1 MKPKKYIA
9 FSFPARLIL
18 SFGIAFAGLTAT
30 SFAQSTWAGNTD
42 ANLATAANW
51 DVLPTSGVSWTF
63 GAAGTA
69 GVTLANNLTASTA
82 FDVAGITFTS
92 ASSAYVIDSTHTGTF
107 SLTGNIASSAASS
120 AVTIGSNI
128 AVSGTP
134 QVNLWGGATTAN
146 VTLSGNLTGNGS
158 LTQTA
163 GGSGAK
169 SLSLNGDNSGFT
181 GTFTQNND
189 GNNRT
194 AFNAATAGSA
204 AASWSL
210 NRNVNGGVA
219 FNGIAGSTIHF
230 GSLTGGAFMRSNT
243 GGTTTISVGALN
255 TSTSWSG
262 QINDNGGSNI
272 ALTKVGSGTL
282 TLTAANSYDGA
293 TTVNAGTLDVTTG
306 TITNSAVTV
315 NNNAI
320 FQISGSGK
328 TLGGL
333 SVTANGTAKI
343 GAVSTLTN
351 GMSATGASGIVDLV
365 NGSVG
370 TIAVNGAAG
379 LTLGGTTG
387 ADKPTLKLEAGGTAD
402 KLQVANNL
410 VVDAG
415 GASITVTNLGLAAGQ
430 TIPLITYVSGSGAG
444 FVEGTGTTVGA
455 LTLTNPNLSFGV
467 TGQLE
472 VTATAVN
479 LVTAGATAPDE
490 AYWSGANGSLWNSTS
505 GSNANFTTTAV
516 GGTYLNVLPASNTMV
531 FFSNNS
537 ATNLT
542 NTLGAAF
549 DVAGITYRGGS
560 AAVTTTSTEPLTIE
574 GGGITVESGNG
585 GATLGVAILNLAQN
599 QTWQNDSANP
609 LTVSATTIS
618 GPSASLTL
626 AGTGSINLGGTS
638 LSVGNLEV
646 AGSLDLKGTAV
657 TANFTDSSGNI
668 TNTGAANATLTAAN
682 GFDANLSGVISDN
695 GDGSLVQVVKSG
707 VGILTL
713 SGDNAYAGGTT
724 ISGGTLKAGHN
735 NAFGSGTV
743 TTNNFAAVLDL
754 NGFTIANPL
763 ANSATGATI
772 TNSSATES
780 TVSSGFNNAGAALF
794 TISDFTINGTGDIR
808 WDGAINRT
816 NNVGTMTKNGTNTL
830 ILNETNGNAPIGNM
844 NLRIENGTVFLGQT
858 TTTFPNVTINGGTLK
873 MDPTYEVSTANTWAG
888 AIGNEAFINGGTWDL
903 NGTGTN
909 GVNNRVKRVSGTGG
923 LITNSNASEALLVL
937 AARDNISPSW
947 AGSIQDGVGPVALTI
962 NNSGS
967 GGFGT
972 TMTFSGNNTYSG
984 ATSIFDNTMKA
995 GSVTGLSPNSDY
1007 TLSNSAGSKLDLGDF
1022 NNTIGSLTGGVDSQ
1036 VLLGSATLTTGAKND
1051 ATTTFDGVI
1060 SGTGGLVKV
1069 GAGTFTLT
1077 GTNLYTGDTT
1087 VSAGILA
1094 VDGDAIAD
1102 TNKLVI
1108 SGGKVEPTGT
1118 EIVNS
1123 LYFGAV
1129 QKASGTW
1136 GATGSGAAHI
1146 DDTHF
1151 SGSGMVSVAT
1161 GPAGYAGWASLKGLT
1176 AGVNDGANQD
1186 PDGDGISNLLEYVLG
1201 GEPIGAGASNTSILP
1216 TQTLD
1221 ATNLTL
1227 AFKRSDLSELDTTQT
1242 VQISTG
1248 LGTWTDFA
1256 TVGATSAGAVTVA
1269 EGTDPAPDTVSVAI
1283 PRSNALNGKLFARLN
1298 VLKN

>member
-1 MKPKKYIA
+1 MKPKTHIA
-9 FSFPARLIL
+9 SSLPTRLIL
-18 SFGIAFAGLTAT
+18 SFGITFAGLTAT
-30 SFAQSTWAGNTD
+30 SFAQSTWVGNTD

-63 GAAGTA
+63 GTVGTA
-69 GVTLANNLTASTA
+69 GAALTNDLTASDA
-82 FDVAGITFTS
+82 FEVAGITFTS
-92 ASSAYVIDSTHTGTF
+92 ASSAYIIDSAHTGTF

-128 AVSGTP
+128 SVSGAR

-158 LTQTA
+158 ITQTA

-169 SLSLNGDNSGFT
+169 SLSLNGDNSGFS

-189 GNNRT
+189 SNNRT
-194 AFNAATAGSA
+194 AFNAASAGSA

-230 GSLTGGAFMRSNT
+230 GSLTGGAFMRSNS
-243 GGTTTISVGALN
+243 GGITTISVGALN

-282 TLTAANSYDGA
+282 TLTAGNSYDGA

-315 NNNAI
+315 NNNAV
-320 FQISGSGK
+320 FQISGSAK

-351 GMSATGASGIVDLV
+351 GMSAIGANGIVDLI

-379 LTLGGTTG
+379 LTLGGATG

-402 KLQVANNL
+402 KLAVANSL

-415 GASITVTNLGLAAGQ
+415 GASITVTNLGVAAGQ
-430 TIPLITYVSGSGAG
+430 TIPLITFVSGSGAG

-467 TGQLE
+467 SGQLE

-479 LVTAGATAPDE
+479 LVTTGAVAPAA
-490 AYWSGANGSLWNSTS
+490 AYWSGTLGSQWSSTS
-505 GSNANFTTTAV
+505 GSNANFTTTAA
-516 GGTYLNVLPASNTMV
+516 GGTFLNVLPASNTMV
-531 FFSNNS
+531 YFSNNS
-537 ATNLT
+537 PTNLT

-549 DVAGITYRGGS
+549 DINGLTYRGAS

-574 GGGITVESGNG
+574 AGGITVESGNG
-585 GATLGVAILNLAQN
+585 GAILGVATLNLAQS
-599 QTWQNDSANP
+599 QTWQNGSANP

-618 GPSASLTL
+618 GPSAWLTL
-626 AGTGSINLGGTS
+626 GGTGVINLGGTS
-638 LSVGNLEV
+638 LSVDTLEV

-657 TANFTDSSGNI
+657 TAKLADASGNI
-668 TNTGAANATLTAAN
+668 TNSGATATLTAAN
-682 GFDANLSGVISDN
+682 SGDAIVSGVISDN
-695 GDGSLVQVVKSG
+695 GSGSFLQLVKSG
-707 VGILTL
+707 GATLAL
-713 SGDNAYAGGTT
+713 SGDNTFAGGTT
-724 ISGGTLKAGHN
+724 LSGGTLKAGHN
-735 NAFGSGTV
+735 NAFGTGTV
-743 TTNNFAAVLDL
+743 AINNFAAVLDL

-772 TNSSATES
+772 TNSTGTEARI
-780 TVSSGFNNAGAALF
+780 TSGFNYAAAVLF

-830 ILNETNGNAPIGNM
+830 ILNEANGVAPIGNM
-844 NLRIENGTVFLGQT
+844 NLRIDNGTVFLGRT
-858 TTTFPNVTINGGTLK
+858 TTTFPSVTINGGTLK
-873 MDPTYEVSTANTWAG
+873 MDPTYEVSTASSWAG

-909 GVNNRVKRVSGTGG
+909 GVNNRIKRVSGTGG
-923 LITNSNASEALLVL
+923 LITNSSMSDALLVL
-937 AARDNISPSW
+937 AARDNANPSW
-947 AGSIQDGVGPVALTI
+947 AGSIQDGAGPVALTI

-995 GSVTGLSPNSDY
+995 GSITGLSPNSDY
-1007 TLSNSAGSKLDLGDF
+1007 TLSNSTGSKLDLGDF
-1022 NNTIGSLTGGVDSQ
+1022 SNTIGSLTGGVNSQ
-1036 VLLGSATLTTGAKND
+1036 VLLGSATLTTGGKND
-1051 ATTTFDGVI
+1051 ASTTFDGVI

-1087 VSAGILA
+1087 VSAGILV
-1094 VDGDAIAD
+1094 VDGDAVAD

-1108 SGGKVEPTGT
+1108 DGGKVEPTGT
-1118 EIVNS
+1118 ENVDT

-1176 AGVNDGANQD
+1176 TGVNDGANQD
-1186 PDGDGISNLLEYVLG
+1186 PDGDGIANLLEYVLN

-1227 AFKRSDLSELDTTQT
+1227 TFNRSDLSELDTTQT

-1256 TVGATSAGAVTVA
+1256 TVGATSAGAVTVT

-1283 PRSNALNGKLFARLN
+1283 PRSNAVNGKLFTRLN
-1298 VLKN
+1298 VIKN